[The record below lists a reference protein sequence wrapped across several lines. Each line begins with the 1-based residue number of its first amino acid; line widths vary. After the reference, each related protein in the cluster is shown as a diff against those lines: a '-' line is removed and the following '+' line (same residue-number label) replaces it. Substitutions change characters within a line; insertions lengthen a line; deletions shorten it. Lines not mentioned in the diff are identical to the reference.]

1 MIERGAMILASPQR
15 RTVRVTI
22 HAANSCFAACHSPT
36 QVPRVRIPTLSVPT
50 LSVGRSAKR
59 WWGVGERTKLDK
71 TLQVLVRS
79 VSIASSE
86 HTAPSRGSYI
96 ALNSLAR
103 FALNDVFL
111 IKIPSKG
118 KKTIVSC
125 MIKDVHV
132 SIFLSINVKM
142 RDESVRTCWPSSR
155 PMPPSRTHPLV
166 PRFTRSHA

>member
-1 MIERGAMILASPQR
+1 ML
-15 RTVRVTI
+15 
-22 HAANSCFAACHSPT
+22 
-36 QVPRVRIPTLSVPT
+36 
-50 LSVGRSAKR
+50 
-59 WWGVGERTKLDK
+59 
-71 TLQVLVRS
+71 

-86 HTAPSRGSYI
+86 HTRAPSRGPYI

-166 PRFTRSHA
+166 PRFTRSHAKSAHAASGLKAPARRKAAD

>member
-1 MIERGAMILASPQR
+1 MTKRYGARPPALDRVERAHRALA
-15 RTVRVTI
+15 
-22 HAANSCFAACHSPT
+22 
-36 QVPRVRIPTLSVPT
+36 
-50 LSVGRSAKR
+50 
-59 WWGVGERTKLDK
+59 
-71 TLQVLVRS
+71 
-79 VSIASSE
+79 
-86 HTAPSRGSYI
+86 GSYI